1 MKVMRLLLTA
11 IGVILVMDGLFYSF
25 LIRFNIGTVMTMGIG
40 CLLLAWSI
48 VEPKLTPAVSK
59 KGLKRTLY
67 RLGVVGLGF
76 YFSLS
81 IFLAVY
87 GVHETVDYK
96 EDAIIVLGA
105 GLRGDRVSLILAQ
118 RLDQAVLYHKKNPK
132 AFIVVSGGQGSDEWV
147 SEAKA
152 MSDYL
157 VTKGVSESVILRE
170 AKSTSTYENF
180 KFSQVIL
187 ETKLTK
193 PYKVAFVSNAFHMF
207 RAEWIASTVGLKTN
221 RLPAE
226 TQLYMMPVVYFREV
240 LAVVKQIFFG
250 N

>member
-1 MKVMRLLLTA
+1 MKVLRLLFA
-11 IGVILVMDGLFYSF
+11 VIGVILFIDGLFYSF
-25 LIRFNIGTVMTMGIG
+25 LIRFNIGTAMTMGIG
-40 CLLLAWSI
+40 CLLLIWSI
-48 VEPKLTPAVSK
+48 VEPKLTPVVSK

-87 GVHETVDYK
+87 GVNETVDYK
-96 EDAIIVLGA
+96 EDAMIVLGA
-105 GLRGDRVSLILAQ
+105 GLRGDKVSLVLAQ

-132 AFIVVSGGQGSDEWV
+132 AFIVVSGGQGPDEWV

-157 VTKGVSESVILRE
+157 VTKGVPESVILKE
-170 AKSTSTYENF
+170 AQSTSTYENF
-180 KFSQVIL
+180 KFSQAIL
-187 ETKLTK
+187 ETKFSK